1 MLHVYLLR
9 EKAEALKPRRNELAS
24 AMPMTPLSEAK
35 AAQATP

>member
-9 EKAEALKPRRNELAS
+9 ETTEALKPRRTKIAS